1 MTSRISYFVI
11 YSPNYIEAARCG
23 NFYLGSISA
32 LLQQLRHYCACS
44 FKTGDTK
51 NIFGAV
57 TLWPHVHTC
66 WCRTKLWSAGAHILC
81 STLTTLLR
89 TSKNF
94 YPAGLC
100 CSLSFSLAIWV
111 YDQNKWWKGWKSL
124 YLQHKGLHFF
134 LEPFSPTWQK
144 IFCEDEKR
152 NEHDNHQ
159 TLVNQKCLP
168 CATQAIFLQVQACF
182 YCKAA
187 GEVNEQMLQI
197 LGWRC

>member
-32 LLQQLRHYCACS
+32 LLQQLRHYCTCS

-94 YPAGLC
+94 YPAGLG
-100 CSLSFSLAIWV
+100 CSLSFSLAMVGIWPEQV
-111 YDQNKWWKGWKSL
+111 MERMKKFIL
-124 YLQHKGLHFF
+124 
-134 LEPFSPTWQK
+134 
-144 IFCEDEKR
+144 
-152 NEHDNHQ
+152 
-159 TLVNQKCLP
+159 
-168 CATQAIFLQVQACF
+168 ATQRAPLFPQAFLSHVAKNLLCRWE
-182 YCKAA
+182 K
-187 GEVNEQMLQI
+187 E
-197 LGWRC
+197 WTW